1 MKRLILILFVL
12 PLMSVTALCQQG
24 LNISKVFDGRYSKKD
39 FAEEAM
45 VSGSDI
51 LGEDITLYR
60 AITVN
65 DAEAT
70 EFIRSQ
76 VLKDGLAAKRKE
88 VSMRGGKL
96 AYGIYQLPPLKG
108 RSRNR
113 YIFFYENKNK
123 GALIYM
129 EGRATLSEIK
139 RAIMNK

>member
-1 MKRLILILFVL
+1 MKRLILILFML

-39 FAEEAM
+39 FAEEAT
-45 VSGSDI
+45 VSGSFI
-51 LGEDITLYR
+51 LGEDINLYR

-65 DAEAT
+65 NAEAT

-88 VSMRGGKL
+88 VSMRAGKL
-96 AYGIYQLPPLKG
+96 AYGIYQMPPAKG
-108 RSRNR
+108 KTRKR
-113 YIFFYENKNK
+113 YIFFYENNGK

-129 EGRATLSEIK
+129 EGDATLKEIK
-139 RAIMNK
+139 HAIMNK